1 MKVMIVE
8 DDKLIRESISRELL
22 SWGFEVN
29 ASRHFDQVLLEFL
42 DVKPELVLLDVNLPI
57 FNGFHWCQEIRKHSQ
72 VPIIFISSRTDSMDQ
87 VMAMQMGA
95 DDYIVKPFDM
105 MILTSKIQALLRR
118 TYDFNLEDHQRLIV
132 GNIELFVER
141 AELHVDDV
149 AVELTQTEL
158 LILNKL
164 FRQKNNYVSRDELIE
179 ECWSSSNYIDDNT
192 LAVNMT
198 RLRKK
203 LAKVDCVDFIE
214 TKKNVGYR
222 VVE

>member
-8 DDKLIRESISRELL
+8 DDKLIRESISQELL

-42 DVKPELVLLDVNLPI
+42 EVKPELVLLDVNLPI

-72 VPIIFISSRTDSMDQ
+72 IPIIFISSRTDSMDQ

-95 DDYIVKPFDM
+95 DDYIVKPFNM

>member
-8 DDKLIRESISRELL
+8 DDKLIRESISQELL

-42 DVKPELVLLDVNLPI
+42 EVKPELVLLDVNLPI

-95 DDYIVKPFDM
+95 DDYIVKPFNM

>member
-8 DDKLIRESISRELL
+8 DDKLIRESISQELL